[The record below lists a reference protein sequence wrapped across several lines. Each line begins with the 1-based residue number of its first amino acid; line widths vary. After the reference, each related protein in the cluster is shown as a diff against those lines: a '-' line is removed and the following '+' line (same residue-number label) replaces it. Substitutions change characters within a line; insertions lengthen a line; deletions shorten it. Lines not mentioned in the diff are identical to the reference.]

1 MRDFMNKRKTAG
13 KGRVSANPPG
23 RLQSVVEEKVSNYK
37 YFDHRVSEIE
47 RYIEVDVTDLE
58 NLHETIDR
66 MKEDFRKQEPP
77 SYNAIESRNG
87 LPYEQTD
94 FNPSEE
100 ESEDLWDQAI
110 VGSHIVKAK
119 ARRSRNRQDPGEG
132 GKEVERIQGPPTPR
146 ARANEHFSQLIR
158 EKVSADG
165 GMIIDTTDINDED
178 IDAMLNPTSGEGSSQ
193 MQTQPESSDPTRTS
207 QADDIRDDGNE
218 KDGNYFTCSLGYLQ
232 SFASGINLQLQ
243 KLPELIPVKE
253 MDEMLG
259 VLGKDLKETSQ
270 TMPEQRDE
278 IVLFFG
284 EQIEKGACGID
295 RSAGEHGQD
304 LSVPVE
310 ALYES
315 VKKTYS
321 IGTAELEKGA
331 CGIDRFAGEHGQDFS
346 LPVEALYES
355 VKKTY
360 SIGKEELEKGACGID
375 LSAGHGQEFALPVE
389 ALYESVKKTYSGI
402 GTAEFSSFGVKKEG
416 KRRSKPK
423 RHPQTFIV
431 PVHIRKKKVHEVES
445 VNSLVETKCE

>member
-13 KGRVSANPPG
+13 KGRVSLNPPG
-23 RLQSVVEEKVSNYK
+23 RLQSVAEEKHSNYK
-37 YFDHRVSEIE
+37 YFDHGVSETE

-58 NLHETIDR
+58 NLHEAIDR
-66 MKEDFRKQEPP
+66 MKEELRKQEPP
-77 SYNAIESRNG
+77 SYNAIEARNG

-119 ARRSRNRQDPGEG
+119 TRRSRNRRDPGEG
-132 GKEVERIQGPPTPR
+132 GKGVERIQGPPTPR
-146 ARANEHFSQLIR
+146 ARANEHFSQRIR

-165 GMIIDTTDINDED
+165 GVIIDTTDINDED
-178 IDAMLNPTSGEGSSQ
+178 IDAMLNSTSGEGSSP
-193 MQTQPESSDPTRTS
+193 MQTQPESQDTATNNGRPASDPTRTS

-218 KDGNYFTCSLGYLQ
+218 KDKDFITCSLGYLQ
-232 SFASGINLQLQ
+232 SFASGIHSQLQ
-243 KLPELIPVKE
+243 KLPELISEKE

-284 EQIEKGACGID
+284 EQIEKSACGID

-304 LSVPVE
+304 LSIPVE

-321 IGTAELEKGA
+321 IGTAELTN
-331 CGIDRFAGEHGQDFS
+331 CGIDRFAGDHGQDIS

-360 SIGKEELEKGACGID
+360 SIGTG
-375 LSAGHGQEFALPVE
+375 EF
-389 ALYESVKKTYSGI
+389 T
-402 GTAEFSSFGVKKEG
+402 SFGVKKEE

-431 PVHIRKKKVHEVES
+431 PIHIRKTKVHEAES
-445 VNSLVETKCE
+445 VNSIVERKCE